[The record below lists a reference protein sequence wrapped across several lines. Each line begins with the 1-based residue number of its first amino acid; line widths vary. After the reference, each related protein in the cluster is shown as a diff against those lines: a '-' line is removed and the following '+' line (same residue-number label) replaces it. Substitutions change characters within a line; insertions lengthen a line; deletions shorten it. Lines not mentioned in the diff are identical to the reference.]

1 MAYDLTGK
9 TNTPITNIEGQDGE
23 SLGQGQITG
32 DVSTGTRASYGA
44 GSDGL
49 IWEGITKKA
58 VIELSPGSWAG
69 FE

>member
-1 MAYDLTGK
+1 MGS
-9 TNTPITNIEGQDGE
+9 PFGQE
-23 SLGQGQITG
+23 QITG
-32 DVSTGTRASYGA
+32 DVSTGIRASYGA

-69 FE
+69 FG